1 MAQPAPR
8 RQRNYLL
15 LSVLA
20 TTLVIFLLVL
30 LAEGGVRLRQW
41 LRHGQTGTVNSML
54 VPDPASGLEVP
65 RPGVHSG
72 KIHINSQGFRSP
84 ELTADKPRLRLAFL
98 GASTTFCAEVSRDE
112 AAWPN
117 LVAEH
122 VKQAH
127 PALSL
132 DFVNAGVPGYVVD
145 TSMENWRHRVAKL
158 KPDVVVIYHA
168 TNDLSKDT
176 RALAV
181 QQGLQSAKRQETSW
195 LADHSM
201 LWFLVEKTWA
211 VKAAQQR
218 AVSDSPRLTEIPPQ
232 LPQGF
237 QERLVRLVRE
247 VQAQGALV
255 ALPTFTHRPR
265 RGQSPEEQLKAAES
279 ALYYMPY
286 MSLPGLLSG
295 YEAYN
300 QAIRLAAQE
309 TGALLIEGE
318 YDIPGDAGHFTDS
331 VHFSDTGSMAMAQR
345 VSQAL
350 LGSPQFQSLLAGKS
364 GP

>member
-1 MAQPAPR
+1 MSSPAPP

-20 TTLVIFLLVL
+20 TTLVVFLLVL

-41 LRHGQTGTVNSML
+41 LRHGQAGTVNSML
-54 VPDPASGLEVP
+54 APDPASGLDIP
-65 RPGVHSG
+65 RPGVHNG
-72 KIHINSQGFRSP
+72 KIGINALGFRGP
-84 ELTADKPRLRLAFL
+84 ELAAEKPALRLAFL
-98 GASTTFCAEVSRDE
+98 GASTTFCAEVSGDK
-112 AAWPN
+112 AAWPH

-122 VKQAH
+122 IRQAR
-127 PALSL
+127 PGITL
-132 DFVNAGVPGYVVD
+132 DYVNAGVPGYVVA
-145 TSMENWRHRVAKL
+145 TSLDNWRHRVARL
-158 KPDVVVIYHA
+158 QPDVVVVYHA
-168 TNDLSKDT
+168 TNDLSKDS

-181 QQGLQSAKRQETSW
+181 KQGLQPAKRQETSW
-195 LADHSM
+195 LAEHSM

-211 VKAAQQR
+211 VKTAQRR
-218 AVSDSPRLTEIPPQ
+218 AVSDTPRLTEVPAD

-237 QERLVRLVRE
+237 QERLGRLVRE

-265 RGQSPEEQLKAAES
+265 REQGPEAQLQAAES

-286 MSLPGLLSG
+286 MSLPALLDG
-295 YEAYN
+295 YAAYN
-300 QAIRLAAQE
+300 RAIRAVARD

-318 YDIPGDAGHFTDS
+318 YAIPGDAAHFTDS
-331 VHFSDTGSMAMAQR
+331 VHFSDTGSAAMAHR

-350 LGSPQFQSLLAGKS
+350 LAAPSFQALLAGTRRQ
-364 GP
+364 